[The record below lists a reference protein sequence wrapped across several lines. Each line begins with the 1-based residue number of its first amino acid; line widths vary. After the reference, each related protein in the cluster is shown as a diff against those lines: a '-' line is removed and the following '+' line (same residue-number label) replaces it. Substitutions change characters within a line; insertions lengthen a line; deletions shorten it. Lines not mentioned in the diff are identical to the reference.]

1 MGTRSLWV
9 GLHRYVGLA
18 LAGFLIIAGVT
29 GSLLAWNDELEA
41 FVSPQLFRVAAP
53 SPDARRLDPL
63 VIRERL
69 QAAYPHALAVRVPLA
84 QEPGR
89 ALLFMLRSAPGGAHR
104 TAQALLNDQ
113 VFVDPYTGRVL
124 GERKWGEL
132 SQGMKN
138 LMPFIYRL
146 HYSLALGVVGTIG
159 FGIVALLWTIDCFVG
174 AYLTLPAKSH
184 RTHRMAAARRRRPWL
199 VRWWPAWTLRRS
211 GGYRLN
217 VDLHRAGGLWT
228 WAMLFVLAWSS
239 VAFNLPQ
246 VYEPAMK
253 AAFAHQPGFE
263 SLPRLAVPRPE
274 PALAWG
280 DALSS
285 ARRLM
290 AQQAHEHGF
299 EVHAEKALIYDPV
312 RGLYR
317 YDVRSSRDIR
327 SPGGNTRM
335 AMDGASGAF
344 KGLWLPTGAASGDTI
359 KTWLTN
365 LHMAS
370 MWGWPMKLFLCVL
383 GLVVTVLSVTGV
395 VIWERKRRA
404 RGSASTTRHT
414 RRARAL

>member
-1 MGTRSLWV
+1 MGMRSLWV
-9 GLHRYVGLA
+9 GLHRYVGLV
-18 LAGFLIIAGVT
+18 LAGFLIVAGTT
-29 GSLLAWNDELEA
+29 GSLLAWNDALEA

-53 SPDARRLDPL
+53 PPEARRLDPL

-84 QEPGR
+84 HEPGH
-89 ALLFMLRSAPGGAHR
+89 ALLFMLRSVPPGPGR
-104 TAQALLNDQ
+104 PAQALPNDQ

-124 GERKWGEL
+124 GERKWGDL

-146 HYSLALGVVGTIG
+146 HESLALGVVGTIG

-174 AYLTLPAKSH
+174 AYLTLPATPH
-184 RTHRMAAARRRRPWL
+184 RTQGAPGRRRAPWL

-211 GGYRLN
+211 GGYKLH

-246 VYEPAMK
+246 VYEPTMK
-253 AAFAHQPGFE
+253 AAFAHQPGLE
-263 SLPRLAVPRPE
+263 SLPRLAAPRPDPIMGWAE
-274 PALAWG
+274 
-280 DALSS
+280 ALSR
-285 ARRLM
+285 ARQLM
-290 AQQAHEHGF
+290 AQQARDHGF
-299 EVHAEKALIYDPV
+299 EVRSEKALIYDPQ

-335 AMDGASGAF
+335 AMDGATGAF
-344 KGLWLPTGAASGDTI
+344 KGLWLPTGAATGDTV

-370 MWGWPMKLFLCVL
+370 TGGWPMKLLVCAL
-383 GLVVTVLSVTGV
+383 GLAVAMLSVTGV
-395 VIWERKRRA
+395 VIWDRKRRA
-404 RGSASTTRHT
+404 RRSARLHAA
-414 RRARAL
+414 RAR

>member
-1 MGTRSLWV
+1 MRSLWV
-9 GLHRYVGLA
+9 GLHRYVGLV
-18 LAGFLIIAGVT
+18 LAGFLIVAGTT

-41 FVSPQLFRVAAP
+41 FVSPHLFRAAAP
-53 SPDARRLDPL
+53 APDAPRLDPL

-69 QAAYPHALAVRVPLA
+69 QAAYPHALAVRVPLS
-84 QEPGR
+84 QEPGH
-89 ALLFMLRSAPGGAHR
+89 ALLFMLRPVPSGAGR
-104 TAQALLNDQ
+104 TPQALPNDQ

-124 GERKWGEL
+124 GERKWGDL

-146 HYSLALGVVGTIG
+146 HESLALGVVGTIG

-174 AYLTLPAKSH
+174 AWLTLPARPHQAHAISG
-184 RTHRMAAARRRRPWL
+184 RRRAPWFA
-199 VRWWPAWTLRRS
+199 RWRPAWMLRRS
-211 GGYRLN
+211 SGYKLH

-253 AAFAHQPGFE
+253 AAFAHQPGLE

-274 PALAWG
+274 PAMGWAE
-280 DALSS
+280 ALSR

-290 AQQAHEHGF
+290 AEQAREHGF
-299 EVHAEKALIYDPV
+299 EVRAEKALIYDPV
-312 RGLYR
+312 RGMYR
-317 YDVRSSRDIR
+317 YDVRSSLDIR

-344 KGLWLPTGAASGDTI
+344 RGLWLPTGGATGDTV
-359 KTWLTN
+359 KTWLAN

-370 MWGWPMKLFLCVL
+370 TGGWPMKLFVCAM
-383 GLVVTVLSVTGV
+383 GLVVAMLSVTGV
-395 VIWERKRRA
+395 VIWQRKRKARRSARLNAARA
-404 RGSASTTRHT
+404 R
-414 RRARAL
+414 